1 MRRMRKEWF
10 ALVCAWCI
18 TPAAYAQSTA
28 APAAPATQPSPAN
41 HASVIQGALANVSL
55 DRAIANLRTLTGA
68 NITVNWK
75 SLETVGVM
83 RNTPVNVTLNSAVT
97 FRKVLNLVLESASP
111 ESALTFEV
119 EDNVITILSR
129 VDADKHMVTRMYL
142 VDDLLVAP
150 IEVPRSNFKLSSGGS
165 GGQVGDFSNTNQDNT
180 QTEEKSLKAKN
191 GDELVQMII
200 TNIRPEIWKQ
210 NGGSATI
217 TLYDGKLIVTAPLSV
232 QDNLGGGRKS
242 LSE

>member
-1 MRRMRKEWF
+1 MRRMQKYF
-10 ALVCAWCI
+10 IALVFAWCI
-18 TPAAYAQSTA
+18 TPAAHAQSAT
-28 APAAPATQPSPAN
+28 APATQPSSAN
-41 HASVIQGALANVSL
+41 RSSVLQSALANVSL
-55 DRAIANLRTLTGA
+55 ERAIANLRTLTGA

-75 SLETVGVM
+75 SLETIGVM
-83 RNTPVNVTLNSAVT
+83 RNTPVNVTLNSAAT

-150 IEVPRSNFKLSSGGS
+150 IEVPRSNFKLPSGGS
-165 GGQVGDFSNTNQDNT
+165 GGQIGDFSGANQDNT
-180 QTEEKSLKAKN
+180 QTEDKSLKAKN
-191 GDELVQMII
+191 GDDLVQMII

-232 QDNLGGGRKS
+232 QEKIS
-242 LSE
+242 H